1 MKFKTQLHSIN
12 QSRAIKPTL
21 LLPLSIHFEPNYTR
35 EKDFANAFSEIDVIK
50 IPEYLIDNI
59 FAIFGGRIFQQKVD
73 IPIGY
78 QPCSFSTGTCIWSTY
93 MYISVDS
100 LCFL

>member
-1 MKFKTQLHSIN
+1 MKCKTQLHSIN

-59 FAIFGGRIFQQKVD
+59 FGARIFQQKVD

-78 QPCSFSTGTCIWSTY
+78 QPCSFFIPLFVLLGAHIIFEFIY
-93 MYISVDS
+93 VY
-100 LCFL
+100 

>member
-73 IPIGY
+73 IIFIHVL
-78 QPCSFSTGTCIWSTY
+78 CENMICCILSLD
-93 MYISVDS
+93 ISYV
-100 LCFL
+100 FK